1 MKTDKI
7 ILSTILTLSLVLANI
22 CLIGILMIG
31 LNSIMIIV
39 FMLQFICFFS
49 VSIGSYK
56 ELKKE
61 IYRGST
67 K

>member
-1 MKTDKI
+1 MNTEKI
-7 ILSTILTLSLVLANI
+7 ILSTLLSLSLVLTNI
-22 CLIGILMIG
+22 SLIGFLIVGTSNVMMTVFLILF
-31 LNSIMIIV
+31 L
-39 FMLQFICFFS
+39 CFLS

-61 IYRGST
+61 IYRGNS

>member
-1 MKTDKI
+1 MGAFLI
-7 ILSTILTLSLVLANI
+7 IFL
-22 CLIGILMIG
+22 
-31 LNSIMIIV
+31 
-39 FMLQFICFFS
+39 CFLS

-61 IYRGST
+61 IYRGNS